1 MHATR
6 KSLTWRVLA
15 FLLSVLLMTGSLS
28 VSAFAEET
36 SPFQGTSVTLA
47 DNLIVNFYVKVQDTA
62 GAQMTFLVKDS
73 GYKNHEETVPVS
85 QAEHVEG
92 NLYKFSCELVPAQM
106 REGVKAT
113 LSDSGNTYE
122 KTTSVYDYA
131 EELFTYRQW
140 DKLAANDIMLATLN
154 YGAAAQTYFNYST
167 DNLANK
173 RYERN
178 YAPDIPEPI
187 EKPLNLTGKVNGIS
201 FYGGTL
207 VFVSKVAVRFYFTG
221 SVDENTTFK
230 VGEKPYT
237 PRAKGNL
244 YYVEIPGI
252 NPQDYDKNITLTVSK
267 DAQEMSVTY
276 SPMHYIS
283 RMYHK
288 DSSSE
293 TMKTLLSNLYEY
305 HLQAVSYLNDIYGN
319 QQDNVVAAQ

>member
-47 DNLIVNFYVKVQDTA
+47 SNLIVNFYVEVQDTT

-73 GYKNHEETVPVS
+73 GYNDREVIVPVS
-85 QAEHVEG
+85 QAEKDEEG
-92 NLYKFSCELVPAQM
+92 LYKFSSELVPAQM
-106 REGVKAT
+106 NEAVTAT

-122 KTTSVYDYA
+122 KTTSVRQYA
-131 EELFTYRQW
+131 QNLFALRQW
-140 DKLAANDIMLATLN
+140 DKLAATDIMLATLN
-154 YGAAAQTYFNYST
+154 YGAAAQKYFGYNAEHP
-167 DNLANK
+167 ANDG
-173 RYERN
+173 YERT
-178 YAPDIPEPI
+178 PVSEIP
-187 EKPLNLTGKVNGIS
+187 KVDSSNLVTGSVDGIS

-221 SVDENTTFK
+221 NVAGKTFK
-230 VGEKPYT
+230 VGEETYT

-252 NPQDYDKNITLTVSK
+252 NPQDYNKDITLTVSNDTQK
-267 DAQEMSVTY
+267 MSVTY

-283 RMYHK
+283 RMYYK
-288 DSSSE
+288 DSSSN
-293 TMKTLLSNLYEY
+293 TMRALLRNLYEY
-305 HLQAVSYLNDIYGN
+305 HLQAIHYLGDLYGN
-319 QQDNVVAAQ
+319 AEDNLVNAQ

>member
-47 DNLIVNFYVKVQDTA
+47 DNLIVNFYVEVQDTD

-73 GYKNHEETVPVS
+73 GYKDHEETVPVS

-92 NLYKFSCELVPAQM
+92 NLYKFTCELVPAQM
-106 REGVKAT
+106 NETVTAT
-113 LSDSGNTYE
+113 LSDSGNTYV
-122 KTTSVYDYA
+122 KTTSVRQYA
-131 EELFTYRQW
+131 QELFTYRQW

-154 YGAAAQTYFNYST
+154 YGAAAQKYFEYNAENPANDGYVKNPAST
-167 DNLANK
+167 VPAAKSLG
-173 RYERN
+173 
-178 YAPDIPEPI
+178 
-187 EKPLNLTGKVNGIS
+187 LTGEVDGIS

-221 SVDENTTFK
+221 SVEGKTFK

-237 PRAKGNL
+237 PHQKGNL
-244 YYVEIPGI
+244 YYVEIPEI

-288 DSSSE
+288 DSSSAA
-293 TMKTLLSNLYEY
+293 MKTLLSNLYEY
-305 HLQAVSYLNDIYGN
+305 HLQAVHYLGDLYGN
-319 QQDNVVAAQ
+319 AEDNLVSAQ

>member
-1 MHATR
+1 MRVTR
-6 KSLTWRVLA
+6 KSLTRRVLA
-15 FLLSVLLMTGSLS
+15 FLLSVLLMAGSLS

-47 DNLIVNFYVKVQDTA
+47 SNLIVNFYVEVQDTA

-73 GYKNHEETVPVS
+73 GYKDHEETVAVS

-92 NLYKFSCELVPAQM
+92 NLYKFTCELVPAQM
-106 REGVKAT
+106 NEDVKAT

-122 KTTSVYDYA
+122 KTTSVRQYA
-131 EELFTYRQW
+131 QNLFALRQW
-140 DKLAANDIMLATLN
+140 DKLAATDIMLATLN
-154 YGAAAQTYFNYST
+154 YGAAAQKYFEYNAE
-167 DNLANK
+167 NPANADYV
-173 RYERN
+173 R
-178 YAPDIPEPI
+178 IPASDVPEA
-187 EKPLNLTGKVNGIS
+187 KSVGKEGSVDGIS

-221 SVDENTTFK
+221 NVAGKTFK
-230 VGEKPYT
+230 VGEETYT

-244 YYVEIPGI
+244 YYVEIPEI
-252 NPQDYDKNITLTVSK
+252 NPQDYDKDITLTVSNGTQ
-267 DAQEMSVTY
+267 DMSVTY